1 MPVTLRRRPLAT
13 LVTLAIGLLA
23 SGCSD
28 AITRQGEAG
37 AVGSSGTAPA
47 AIAVST
53 AASLVTVE
61 NRAGL
66 PLLDVTVTVK
76 ATNGLSFSKPIGRL
90 EDSARREISLGEMRS
105 GDGTTFNTMFHRPR
119 EIAVTATDLVGKK
132 YDVTVPWK

>member
-1 MPVTLRRRPLAT
+1 MSVTLRRRPLVF
-13 LVTLAIGLLA
+13 LVVVAISLLA
-23 SGCSD
+23 AACSD
-28 AITRQGEAG
+28 VMSRQEPG
-37 AVGSSGTAPA
+37 AVGSSGAAPA

-53 AASLVTVE
+53 NSSFVTVE

-66 PLLDVTVTVK
+66 PLQDVVVTVK
-76 ATNGLSFSKPIGRL
+76 ATNRLSFSKPIGRL
-90 EDSARREISLGEMRS
+90 EDSARREIALGEMRS